1 MQLRDHAAS
10 SKPAVILY
18 HSGVKVSFADLEA
31 SANRLAQ
38 FLRHTGLVAGDSIA
52 VLMENNEHI
61 HAAMWA
67 AKRSGL
73 YYTLVNTHLSVSE
86 IAYIVDDSSAK
97 AIISSRGMRDVCGQL
112 AEQLPAG
119 LPFVALIA
127 DDELAGW
134 ERYPAC
140 VAGEPSTPIDH
151 ECDGQ
156 LLQYS
161 AGSTGRPKGIRRPLE
176 PPRAGL
182 SSLSTPVF
190 EALGVTE
197 GSVYL
202 SPAPTYHT
210 APAMWTMAAQAAG
223 ATTILMEKFD
233 AEGALEC
240 IQRYGVTHAQFVPT
254 MFVRMLRLPEE
265 TQRRYDVS
273 TLQRVVHASAPCP
286 PEIKRQMI
294 DWWGPIV
301 DEYYGSSEGAGIS
314 FIRAEEWLAHPGSVG
329 KPLLGTPHI
338 LDDQGVEL
346 GPRHVGEI
354 YYEGGYPFEYLN
366 DEAKT
371 AAARSPQGWV
381 TVGDVGYLDEEGY
394 LYLTDRRSHMII
406 SGGVN
411 IYPQETENLLVS
423 HPLVVDAAVFGV
435 PDPVM
440 GQSVTAVVQLADPT
454 LASTGLAEELI
465 AWLRSRMAHY
475 KCPRALHFETQL
487 PRTDA
492 GKLYKRELIARYAA
506 IYETR
511 SGVSKVERPEGCGGQ
526 QPTWRQP
533 SSGKPS

>member
-1 MQLRDHAAS
+1 MQLRDHAGSA
-10 SKPAVILY
+10 KPAVILY
-18 HSGVKVSFADLEA
+18 PSGTVVSFAGLEA
-31 SANRLAQ
+31 GANRLAH
-38 FLRHTGLVAGDSIA
+38 FLRRSGLVAGDTLAI
-52 VLMENNEHI
+52 LMENNEHI

-73 YYTLVNTHLSVSE
+73 YYTLVNTHLSHAE
-86 IAYIVDDSSAK
+86 IAYIVADSAAT
-97 AIISSRGMRDVCGQL
+97 AIISSRAMRDVCRELSNHL
-112 AEQLPAG
+112 AAG
-119 LPFVALIA
+119 LPPIALLA
-127 DDELAGW
+127 DDDLGGW
-134 ERYPAC
+134 RRYPEC
-140 VAGEPSTPIDH
+140 VAREPSTPVTD

-161 AGSTGRPKGIRRPLE
+161 AGSTGRPKGIRRPLN
-176 PPRAGL
+176 PPGSGV
-182 SSLSTPVF
+182 SSSSTPVF
-190 EALGVTE
+190 EALGVRND
-197 GSVYL
+197 SVYL

-223 ATTILMEKFD
+223 ATTVLMQKFD
-233 AEGALEC
+233 AEHALDC

-265 TQRRYDVS
+265 TRSRYDLS
-273 TLQRVVHASAPCP
+273 TLQRVVHAAAPCP

-294 DWWGPIV
+294 DWWGLIV

-329 KPLLGTPHI
+329 KPMLGTPHI
-338 LDDQGVEL
+338 LDDAGVEL
-346 GPRHVGEI
+346 GPGQIGEI

-371 AAARSPQGWV
+371 AAARNPRGWV
-381 TVGDVGYLDEEGY
+381 TVGDIGYLDDEGY
-394 LYLTDRRSHMII
+394 LYLTDRRNHMII

-440 GQSVTAVVQLADPT
+440 GQSVTAVVQLADPP
-454 LASTGLAEELI
+454 LASTALAEELV
-465 AWLRSRMAHY
+465 AWLRDRLAHY
-475 KCPRALHFETQL
+475 KCPRALHFEAQL

-492 GKLYKRELIARYAA
+492 GKLYKRQLIAKYAPA
-506 IYETR
+506 D
-511 SGVSKVERPEGCGGQ
+511 SK
-526 QPTWRQP
+526 
-533 SSGKPS
+533 S